1 VLRHSLTTSL
11 SHTHKN
17 STLNLEGIPMQIT
30 SSYTWVAQTRL
41 SNRGVLAHNVRK
53 DGRRASLTL
62 NGLILEIGTPG
73 RIQRRYR
80 TPSQK
85 SQQ

>member
-1 VLRHSLTTSL
+1 
-11 SHTHKN
+11 
-17 STLNLEGIPMQIT
+17 MQIAA
-30 SSYTWVAQTRL
+30 SYTRVARTRL
-41 SNRGVLAHNVRK
+41 PDRGVLAHNVRK

-80 TPSQK
+80 TLSEA
-85 SQQ
+85 SRR